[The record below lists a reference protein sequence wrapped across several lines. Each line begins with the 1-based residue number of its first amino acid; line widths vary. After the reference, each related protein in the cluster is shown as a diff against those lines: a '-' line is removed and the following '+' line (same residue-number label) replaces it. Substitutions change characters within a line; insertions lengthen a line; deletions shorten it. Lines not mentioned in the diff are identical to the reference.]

1 MTVLPQLERDLVEAH
16 SRVVAH
22 RSRVRNAWLVRR
34 ARRAGRGPVGRGA
47 EGRSRVLA
55 AFRALPALLAVG
67 VAFAIGAA
75 FLVLAHPRPTPSP
88 TAAARLRLEQRYVA
102 IARLQTERRDPTC
115 VAVAPTFSV
124 SPGTPS
130 NGLLSRL
137 AALRRAGGAPIGVV
151 NNEVQHVGPPAPTEV
166 YLRFERLAR
175 TVTLPATRFA
185 PAMSIRYYVVAA
197 GNVTGAA
204 VVPLRCDAEQT
215 AALRDELPQIPR
227 ALRTSTLQ
235 LAAEELAQRRAIV
248 QQAEGIAIIA
258 LSATGVDTL
267 VDSYSAA
274 TAQLQRRGAISHG
287 GFKWGTSTIFS
298 GVAPDGVATV
308 TLHFPAQSR
317 AGKAAP
323 PYTVTTHPV
332 GNVFVVR
339 LPRTFVPQ
347 AFGGITPATTIW
359 RTANGTVI
367 KTIHSS

>member
-16 SRVVAH
+16 GRVVAR
-22 RSRVRNAWLVRR
+22 RSRVRNARLVRR
-34 ARRAGRGPVGRGA
+34 AHGAGRGPVGSGARG
-47 EGRSRVLA
+47 RVPALA
-55 AFRALPALLAVG
+55 VFRALPALLVVGMAFGVGAV
-67 VAFAIGAA
+67 
-75 FLVLAHPRPTPSP
+75 FLVLAHPRPSPSL

-102 IARLQTERRDPTC
+102 IARLRTERRDPKC

-130 NGLLSRL
+130 NALLSSL
-137 AALRRAGGAPIGVV
+137 AALRQAGGAPIGVV
-151 NNEVQHVGPPAPTEV
+151 DNEVQHVGPPVPSEV

-175 TVTLPATRFA
+175 TVTLPATRSA
-185 PAMSIRYYVVAA
+185 SAMSIRYYVVAA

-204 VVPLRCDAEQT
+204 VAPLRCDAEQT

-235 LAAEELAQRRAIV
+235 LAAQALAQRRAIV
-248 QQAEGIAIIA
+248 QQAEGIAILA
-258 LSATGVDTL
+258 LSPTGVDTL
-267 VDSYSAA
+267 VDSYSATA
-274 TAQLQRRGAISHG
+274 AQLQRRGAISQA
-287 GFKWGTSTIFS
+287 GFKWGTGTIFS
-298 GVAPDGVATV
+298 GVVPDGVAKV

-317 AGKAAP
+317 AGKSGP
-323 PYTVTTHPV
+323 PYRVTTHPV

-347 AFGGITPATTIW
+347 AFGGITPDTTIW